1 MSLIEWKFQE
11 RRAQCSAC
19 AAAFADGERHASL
32 LAIAAEQ
39 ITRDDLCLG
48 CWEKRTPG
56 EEIFFWFTRHR
67 TDRRRL
73 HLDLATLEQL
83 FLQLEGRTETR
94 VRELRYILCLLL
106 MRKRRLKLVRV
117 VRDAA
122 GESLVVKRPRRT
134 ETCAVFVFDFAP
146 ERLDEL
152 RRELVRIFEGSE
164 AMTAEPVD
172 GAAGGEPVGTETALA
187 SELSDGAAAS

>member
-11 RRAQCSAC
+11 RRARCSAC
-19 AAAFADGERHASL
+19 DAAYADGERHASVL
-32 LAIAAEQ
+32 SIAAEQ
-39 ITRDDLCLG
+39 ITREDLCLG
-48 CWEKRTPG
+48 CWEKRRAA
-56 EEIFFWFTRHR
+56 EDLFFWFTRHR

-117 VRDAA
+117 VRDAE

-134 ETCAVFVFDFAP
+134 ETCSVFVFDFAP

-152 RRELVRIFEGSE
+152 RRELVRIFEG
-164 AMTAEPVD
+164 
-172 GAAGGEPVGTETALA
+172 GEPSEIAAPLDA
-187 SELSDGAAAS
+187 SGAGSDAAAELPDAAAAP